1 MSELRFSK
9 AAIRPDSTR
18 GSGKADASGSATPK
32 IVKFPVQP
40 ATWRYSV
47 TGTAVRI
54 FLTTWL
60 VFTLHFATN
69 TVREIYPAMS
79 LGDHLSFDVSEYSG
93 LHPDIFT
100 LEGRG
105 TFINNNPGASMIGAI
120 PYLISKPAIDLVVDR
135 VQRSR
140 AGQQAVDPPK
150 YDTIYPM
157 AQEFYKAARD
167 RGYDVKF
174 GLAAGTTQAFASAP
188 ISALGAVVMFLALLG
203 LTKNIRVSAILSLLY
218 AFSTP
223 ILFRTAQLNQNV
235 LLANFA
241 LFAFV
246 LIMRP
251 AAAANKKRPFYLLS
265 GLLCG
270 WTVVLDYSGVV
281 FVLALS
287 IYVFLKWKDTEK
299 NNRKVSGLVRFAAGV
314 AVSISVLLAYQWICF
329 GNPLLPAQ
337 SYMPPANFTD
347 LGYRGFSFPRADLLF
362 ETAFGMR
369 YGLFTSAP
377 ILLLVFAVPF
387 WLRRSSRLME
397 YRETFFVV
405 LFTVMFF
412 IFCSANQYGR
422 MQFNTGVRHILP
434 VVPFLFILAAN
445 VLLRLPKLFA
455 VPFAIVATYWSW
467 CLAMYRDVEQGS
479 GILEAVKHI
488 TLEGFQLPWLTTLE
502 RMGIVGHAS
511 VIPLFLL
518 CSILFWLI
526 WSLGA
531 RRPIHDFGR
540 TAN

>member
-105 TFINNNPGASMIGAI
+105 TFINNNPGASMIGAL

-140 AGQQAVDPPK
+140 ANQQAVDPPK

-387 WLRRSSRLME
+387 WLRRSSRLLE

-455 VPFAIVATYWSW
+455 VPFAIAATYWSW

-518 CSILFWLI
+518 CSILLWLI

-531 RRPIHDFGR
+531 RRPVHDFGR

>member
-105 TFINNNPGASMIGAI
+105 TFINNNPGASMIGAL

-140 AGQQAVDPPK
+140 ANQQAVDPPK

-299 NNRKVSGLVRFAAGV
+299 NNRKVSDLVRFAAGV

-387 WLRRSSRLME
+387 WLRRSSRLLE

-455 VPFAIVATYWSW
+455 VPFAIAATYWSW

-518 CSILFWLI
+518 CSILLWLI

-531 RRPIHDFGR
+531 RRPVHDFGR

>member
-1 MSELRFSK
+1 MSELRIPK
-9 AAIRPDSTR
+9 TIRPDGTGGNSQAN
-18 GSGKADASGSATPK
+18 GSVAVTPK
-32 IVKFPVQP
+32 VVQFPVQP
-40 ATWRYSV
+40 AVWRYSV

-79 LGDHLSFDVSEYSG
+79 LGDHLSFDVSEYNG

-100 LEGRG
+100 LAGRG

-120 PYLISKPAIDLVVDR
+120 PYVISKPVIDRIVDR
-135 VQRSR
+135 VQRAR
-140 AGQQAVDPPK
+140 AGQAEADLPK

-174 GLAAGTTQAFASAP
+174 GLAAGTMQAFASAP
-188 ISALGAVVMFLALLG
+188 ISALGAAVMFLTLLG

-251 AAAANKKRPFYLLS
+251 TTAAINKKRPFYLLS

-281 FVLALS
+281 FVFALS
-287 IYVFLKWKDTEK
+287 IYAFLKWKASPASE
-299 NNRKVSGLVRFAAGV
+299 RQVSDLIRFAAGV
-314 AVSISVLLAYQWICF
+314 AAGISVLLAYQWICF
-329 GNPLLPAQ
+329 GNPFLPAQ

-347 LGYRGFSFPRADLLF
+347 LGYRGFSLPQADLLF

-369 YGLFTSAP
+369 YGLLTSAP
-377 ILLLVFAVPF
+377 ILLLVLAVPF
-387 WLRRSSRLME
+387 WLRRSTRLME
-397 YRETFFVV
+397 YRETIFVV
-405 LFTVMFF
+405 LFALSFF
-412 IFCSANQYGR
+412 VFCSANQYGR

-455 VPFAIVATYWSW
+455 IPFAIAATYWSW
-467 CLAMYRDVEQGS
+467 CLAMYRDVEQGF
-479 GILEAVKHI
+479 GIFEAVKHI
-488 TLEGFQLPWLTTLE
+488 TLEGFRLPWLTTLE
-502 RMGIVGHAS
+502 RMGIVAQTS

-518 CSILFWLI
+518 CSIMLWLI

-531 RRPIHDFGR
+531 RRPIHGIGR

>member
-455 VPFAIVATYWSW
+455 VPFAIAATYWSW